1 MPLLSVHNL
10 SITQARPDRWL
21 RYQAA
26 PEKLLDQIS
35 FELEEKQCLAIV
47 GEQHSGKMP
56 LSLALLRLHPV
67 SSGQI
72 HYRGQD
78 LLTMNRQ
85 QLRQTRQQIQAIFP
99 DHFTGLNPQHNL
111 AQILQ
116 EPLSVHFP
124 QLSIA
129 EKKHRLDYALQLV
142 GLSDPNSESESSDPP
157 RDLLELWPDELSADQ
172 RIRLALARALIV
184 EPRLL
189 ICHDLTAG
197 LDSPLQAKILNLL
210 LDLRD
215 TLNLSLLFV
224 THDLAI
230 ADHMSDR
237 MLILHRG
244 SIVESGQPAEI
255 IRHPKHS
262 YTQKLVSSTTTI

>member
-72 HYRGQD
+72 YYRGQD
-78 LLTMNRQ
+78 ILAMNRQ

-99 DHFTGLNPQHNL
+99 DHFTALNPRHNV
-111 AQILQ
+111 AKILQ

-124 QLSIA
+124 HLSTA
-129 EKKHRLDYALQLV
+129 EKKHRLDYAMQLV
-142 GLSDPNSESESSDPP
+142 DLSSPESYDPP
-157 RDLLELWPDELSADQ
+157 LELLELWPDELSTDQ
-172 RIRLALARALIV
+172 RIRLALARALII

-197 LDSPLQAKILNLL
+197 LDSPLQAKTLNLL

-215 TLNLSLLFV
+215 TLNLSLLFI

-230 ADHMSDR
+230 ADHMSDHT
-237 MLILHRG
+237 LILHRG
-244 SIVESGQPAEI
+244 TIVESGKPEEI
-255 IRHPKHS
+255 ISHPKHS
-262 YTQKLVSSTTTI
+262 YTQQLVASTTTI